1 MLINGKIYKILGIIN
16 LNQINNLNNTKG
28 VSNWISVTFDK
39 LENMQKI
46 DHSGS
51 SFKTNNLNDLL
62 SIQFTLLDTNNKKIE
77 FIGNQKKISILNFK
91 IGILNE
97 Q

>member
-62 SIQFTLLDTNNKKIE
+62 SFQFTLLDTNNKKIE

>member
-46 DHSGS
+46 DHFGS

-62 SIQFTLLDTNNKKIE
+62 SFQFTLLDTNNKKIE
-77 FIGNQKKISILNFK
+77 FTDNQKKISILNFK

>member
-62 SIQFTLLDTNNKKIE
+62 SFQFTLLDTNNKKIE
-77 FIGNQKKISILNFK
+77 FIDNQKKISTLNFK

>member
-46 DHSGS
+46 DHFGS

-62 SIQFTLLDTNNKKIE
+62 SFQFTLLDTNNKKIE
-77 FIGNQKKISILNFK
+77 FIDNQKKISILNFK

>member
-1 MLINGKIYKILGIIN
+1 MLINWKIYKILGIIN

-62 SIQFTLLDTNNKKIE
+62 SFQFTLLDTNNKKIE
-77 FIGNQKKISILNFK
+77 FIDNQKKISILNFK

>member
-16 LNQINNLNNTKG
+16 LNQINNLNSTKG

-62 SIQFTLLDTNNKKIE
+62 SFQFTLLDTNNKKSE
-77 FIGNQKKISILNFK
+77 FIDNQKKISILNFK